1 MEFHKKSGLN
11 INSEEIFV
19 LILLVEKEKEK
30 YKLISLHEKEP
41 SKKLKE

>member
-19 LILLVEKEKEK
+19 LILLIEREKEK
-30 YKLISLHEKEP
+30 YKLISLQEKES
-41 SKKLKE
+41 SKKLME